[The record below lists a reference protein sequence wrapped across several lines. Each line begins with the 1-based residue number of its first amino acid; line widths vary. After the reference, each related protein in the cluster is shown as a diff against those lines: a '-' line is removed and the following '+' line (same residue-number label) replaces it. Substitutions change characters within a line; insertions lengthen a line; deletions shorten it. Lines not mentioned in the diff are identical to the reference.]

1 MNTAFVVATLVGALL
16 PFVFYK
22 LVRALGV
29 EVHEGETVLLTAH
42 GRLVKTLEE
51 PGFHLYVMKPFPWVD
66 AHRVSRRLDFRDF
79 RAVHVNDAK
88 GTTVTVDLWLE
99 FRVVD
104 PQRALFAVSDWDSA
118 LRTLVS
124 HATTSILGNRE
135 FREILCNRTELSEA
149 VRRDITSETARWGIE
164 VEQLLIRNIGLLP
177 EISHQL
183 FGAVAARIEKARA
196 DIEEVG
202 RNSRRPRKPSTPPPS
217 EPPSPTS
224 RRGPR
229 CCRPTRRFT
238 SWRRFARIEP
248 CAFMASRTARSVR
261 WTRPCSNIRRRPRA
275 TNPRDSPQENRKP
288 EGQKRFPLAFCLG
301 SDNWLNH

>member
-51 PGFHLYVMKPFPWVD
+51 PGFHFYVMKPFPWVD

-149 VRRDITSETARWGIE
+149 VRRDIASETARWGIE

-177 EISHQL
+177 EISQQL

-202 RNSRRPRKPSTPPPS
+202 RLAVAKLEADTDVRVAELEATAKAQYPAAIGAALADLSSMPAVLQAYEALHELAEVRPHRTVRFHGFADG
-217 EPPSPTS
+217 EVRAVDAAMLEHQAETS
-224 RRGPR
+224 RDESPR
-229 CCRPTRRFT
+229 
-238 SWRRFARIEP
+238 
-248 CAFMASRTARSVR
+248 
-261 WTRPCSNIRRRPRA
+261 
-275 TNPRDSPQENRKP
+275 
-288 EGQKRFPLAFCLG
+288 
-301 SDNWLNH
+301 